1 MKKSETLVS
10 FDLLRENI
18 VFILLST
25 AVTVVLYY
33 IKYFEG
39 PYSLHYS
46 IFFGIVLLLTLVIGY
61 KYKNPLQYS
70 PRHVLFV
77 KDRDDPIVKME
88 PTIDPIISRLGLVKS
103 DEFVNVRY
111 SMYPELDLGIDL
123 DPNTGVITGFPME
136 LGNFT
141 SEVKMK
147 FLGGQYSTTVRLEVV
162 ETVRSRAIQKRDE
175 FAPPR
180 TVAQLLMREEDV
192 IQREKDVDSDINR
205 KRERLEEEYISKE
218 LSLREQIDFERETF
232 NTKIEGIEKEYKLKL
247 KDRDSTIKDLKAEM
261 TSKLKELEDS
271 KDLKI
276 DKIEA
281 EMAEALQNK
290 EKEFVEF
297 EKDIKSKYEAKE
309 KSLPEEIPVEEDKD
323 NEERTVD
330 DSREKESDDE
340 EITIDTDVQKTKF
353 DSSDEESIEKLEE
366 SVDNRLEEE
375 EPEEEQLEEEPEEEV
390 VEEESEEVVEE
401 ESEEVVEEES
411 EDEEYDYVSMTK
423 AELVELAK
431 KRGLA
436 VSGTKKKIISR
447 LEDND

>member
-46 IFFGIVLLLTLVIGY
+46 IFFGVVLLLTLVIGY

-70 PRHVLFV
+70 PRHVIFV

-232 NTKIEGIEKEYKLKL
+232 NTKLEGIEKEYKLKL
-247 KDRDSTIKDLKAEM
+247 KDRDSTIEDLKAEM
-261 TSKLKELEDS
+261 ASKLKELEDS

-276 DKIEA
+276 DKLEA
-281 EMAEALQNK
+281 EMSEALQNK

-297 EKDIKSKYEAKE
+297 EKDIKSKYEEKE
-309 KSLPEEIPVEEDKD
+309 KSLLVEEATEEEPESKPEEEV
-323 NEERTVD
+323 V
-330 DSREKESDDE
+330 
-340 EITIDTDVQKTKF
+340 
-353 DSSDEESIEKLEE
+353 
-366 SVDNRLEEE
+366 EE
-375 EPEEEQLEEEPEEEV
+375 EPEEVTEEKVVEEEPEEEPEEEV
-390 VEEESEEVVEE
+390 VEEESEEVVDEEMEE
-401 ESEEVVEEES
+401 EPEEEAVEEEPEE

-436 VSGTKKKIISR
+436 VSGTKKKLISR

>member
-18 VFILLST
+18 VFILLSS

-39 PYSLHYS
+39 PYSLYYS

-232 NTKIEGIEKEYKLKL
+232 NTKLEGIEKEYKLKL
-247 KDRDSTIKDLKAEM
+247 KDRDSTIEDLKAEM
-261 TSKLKELEDS
+261 ASKLKELEDS

-281 EMAEALQNK
+281 EMSEALQNK

-297 EKDIKSKYEAKE
+297 EKDIKSKYEEKE
-309 KSLPEEIPVEEDKD
+309 KSLLV
-323 NEERTVD
+323 
-330 DSREKESDDE
+330 KEA
-340 EITIDTDVQKTKF
+340 T
-353 DSSDEESIEKLEE
+353 
-366 SVDNRLEEE
+366 EE
-375 EPEEEQLEEEPEEEV
+375 EPESKPEEEV
-390 VEEESEEVVEE
+390 VEEEPESKPEEEVVEE
-401 ESEEVVEEES
+401 EPEEVTEEKVVEEEPEEEPKEEVVEEEPEE

-436 VSGTKKKIISR
+436 FSGTKKKLISR

>member
-46 IFFGIVLLLTLVIGY
+46 IFFGVVLLLTLVIGY

-70 PRHVLFV
+70 PRHVIFV

-232 NTKIEGIEKEYKLKL
+232 NTKLEGIEKEYKLKL
-247 KDRDSTIKDLKAEM
+247 KDRDSTIEDLKAEM
-261 TSKLKELEDS
+261 ASKLKELEDS

-297 EKDIKSKYEAKE
+297 EKDIKSKYEEKE
-309 KSLPEEIPVEEDKD
+309 KSLLVEEAT
-323 NEERTVD
+323 EE
-330 DSREKESDDE
+330 ELESE
-340 EITIDTDVQKTKF
+340 
-353 DSSDEESIEKLEE
+353 SDEE
-366 SVDNRLEEE
+366 VVEE
-375 EPEEEQLEEEPEEEV
+375 EPEEEPEEEV
-390 VEEESEEVVEE
+390 VEEEPEEEPEEEEVEEEPEE
-401 ESEEVVEEES
+401 ESEEEAVEEETDESS
-411 EDEEYDYVSMTK
+411 EE
-423 AELVELAK
+423 
-431 KRGLA
+431 
-436 VSGTKKKIISR
+436 
-447 LEDND
+447 

>member
-46 IFFGIVLLLTLVIGY
+46 IFFGVVLLLTLVIGY

-70 PRHVLFV
+70 PRHVIFV

-232 NTKIEGIEKEYKLKL
+232 NTKLEGIEKEYKLKL
-247 KDRDSTIKDLKAEM
+247 KDRDSTIEDLKAEM
-261 TSKLKELEDS
+261 ASKLKELEDS

-276 DKIEA
+276 DKLEA
-281 EMAEALQNK
+281 EMSEALQNK

-297 EKDIKSKYEAKE
+297 EKDIKSKYEEKE
-309 KSLPEEIPVEEDKD
+309 KSLLVEEA
-323 NEERTVD
+323 T
-330 DSREKESDDE
+330 
-340 EITIDTDVQKTKF
+340 
-353 DSSDEESIEKLEE
+353 
-366 SVDNRLEEE
+366 EE
-375 EPEEEQLEEEPEEEV
+375 EPESKPEEEELEEEPEEEV
-390 VEEESEEVVEE
+390 VEEELEEEPEEEVVEE
-401 ESEEVVEEES
+401 ELEEESEEEVVEEELEEEPEEEAVEE

-436 VSGTKKKIISR
+436 VSGTKKKLISR

>member
-1 MKKSETLVS
+1 MRMKKSDNLLS
-10 FDLLRENI
+10 FELLRENI
-18 VFILLST
+18 FFILLSST
-25 AVTVVLYY
+25 VTVVLYF
-33 IKYFEG
+33 IEYFDS
-39 PYSLHYS
+39 PYSLYYS
-46 IFFGIVLLLTLVIGY
+46 IFFGVVLLLTLVIGY

-70 PRHVLFV
+70 PRYVLFV
-77 KDRDDPIVKME
+77 KDRDDPIVMME

-232 NTKIEGIEKEYKLKL
+232 NTKLEGIEKEYKLKL
-247 KDRDSTIKDLKAEM
+247 KDRDSTIEDLKAEM
-261 TSKLKELEDS
+261 ASKLKELEDS

-276 DKIEA
+276 DKLEA
-281 EMAEALQNK
+281 EMSEALQNK

-297 EKDIKSKYEAKE
+297 EKDIKSKYEEKE
-309 KSLPEEIPVEEDKD
+309 KSLLVEEA
-323 NEERTVD
+323 T
-330 DSREKESDDE
+330 
-340 EITIDTDVQKTKF
+340 
-353 DSSDEESIEKLEE
+353 
-366 SVDNRLEEE
+366 EE
-375 EPEEEQLEEEPEEEV
+375 EPESKPEEEELEEEPEEEV
-390 VEEESEEVVEE
+390 VEEELEEEPEEEVVEE
-401 ESEEVVEEES
+401 ELEEEPEEEAVEEEPEE

-436 VSGTKKKIISR
+436 VSGTKKKLISR

>member
-46 IFFGIVLLLTLVIGY
+46 IFFGVVLLLTLVIGY

-70 PRHVLFV
+70 PRHVIFV

-192 IQREKDVDSDINR
+192 IQRDKDVDSDINR

-232 NTKIEGIEKEYKLKL
+232 NTKLEGIEKEYKLKL
-247 KDRDSTIKDLKAEM
+247 KDRDSTIDDLKVEM
-261 TSKLKELEDS
+261 ASKLKELEDS

-297 EKDIKSKYEAKE
+297 EKDIKSKYEEKE
-309 KSLPEEIPVEEDKD
+309 KSLLVEEAT
-323 NEERTVD
+323 EE
-330 DSREKESDDE
+330 ELESE
-340 EITIDTDVQKTKF
+340 
-353 DSSDEESIEKLEE
+353 SDEE
-366 SVDNRLEEE
+366 VVEE
-375 EPEEEQLEEEPEEEV
+375 EPEEESEEEAVEEEPEEE
-390 VEEESEEVVEE
+390 S
-401 ESEEVVEEES
+401 
-411 EDEEYDYVSMTK
+411 EEYDYVSMTK

-436 VSGTKKKIISR
+436 FSGTKKKIISR

>member
-46 IFFGIVLLLTLVIGY
+46 ILFGIVLLLTLVIGY

-232 NTKIEGIEKEYKLKL
+232 NTKLEGIEKEYKLKL
-247 KDRDSTIKDLKAEM
+247 KDRDSTIEDLKAEM
-261 TSKLKELEDS
+261 ASKLKELEDS

-276 DKIEA
+276 DKLEA
-281 EMAEALQNK
+281 EMSEALQNK

-297 EKDIKSKYEAKE
+297 EKDIKSKYEEKE
-309 KSLPEEIPVEEDKD
+309 KSLLVEEATEEEPESKPEEEV
-323 NEERTVD
+323 V
-330 DSREKESDDE
+330 
-340 EITIDTDVQKTKF
+340 
-353 DSSDEESIEKLEE
+353 
-366 SVDNRLEEE
+366 EE
-375 EPEEEQLEEEPEEEV
+375 EPEEVTEEKVVEEEPEEEPEEEV
-390 VEEESEEVVEE
+390 VEEESEEVVDEEMEE
-401 ESEEVVEEES
+401 EPEEEAVEEEPEE

-423 AELVELAK
+423 AELAELAK

-436 VSGTKKKIISR
+436 FSGTKKKLISR
-447 LEDND
+447 LENND

>member
-18 VFILLST
+18 VFILLSS

-39 PYSLHYS
+39 PYSLYYS

-232 NTKIEGIEKEYKLKL
+232 NTKLEGIEKEYKLKL
-247 KDRDSTIKDLKAEM
+247 KDRDSTIEDLKAEM
-261 TSKLKELEDS
+261 ASKLKELEDS

-281 EMAEALQNK
+281 EMSEALQNK

-297 EKDIKSKYEAKE
+297 EKDIKSKYEEKE
-309 KSLPEEIPVEEDKD
+309 KSLLVEEA
-323 NEERTVD
+323 T
-330 DSREKESDDE
+330 
-340 EITIDTDVQKTKF
+340 
-353 DSSDEESIEKLEE
+353 
-366 SVDNRLEEE
+366 EE
-375 EPEEEQLEEEPEEEV
+375 EPESKPEEEV
-390 VEEESEEVVEE
+390 VEEEPEEVTEEKVVEEEPEEEPKEEVVEE
-401 ESEEVVEEES
+401 EPEE

-436 VSGTKKKIISR
+436 VSGTKKKLISR

>member
-46 IFFGIVLLLTLVIGY
+46 IFFGVVLLLTLVIGY

-70 PRHVLFV
+70 PRHVIFV

-111 SMYPELDLGIDL
+111 SMYAELDLGIDL

-232 NTKIEGIEKEYKLKL
+232 NTKLEGIEKEYKLKL
-247 KDRDSTIKDLKAEM
+247 KDRDSTIEDLKAEM
-261 TSKLKELEDS
+261 ASKLKELEDS

-276 DKIEA
+276 DKIES

-297 EKDIKSKYEAKE
+297 EKDIKSKYEEKE
-309 KSLPEEIPVEEDKD
+309 KSLLVEEATED
-323 NEERTVD
+323 EL
-330 DSREKESDDE
+330 ESE
-340 EITIDTDVQKTKF
+340 
-353 DSSDEESIEKLEE
+353 SDEEVVEE
-366 SVDNRLEEE
+366 EPEEVTEEEVVEE
-375 EPEEEQLEEEPEEEV
+375 EPEEEPEEEVVEEEPEEEPEEEV
-390 VEEESEEVVEE
+390 VEEESED
-401 ESEEVVEEES
+401 
-411 EDEEYDYVSMTK
+411 EDEKYDYVSMTK
-423 AELVELAK
+423 VELVELAK

-436 VSGTKKKIISR
+436 FSGTKKKLISR

>member
-232 NTKIEGIEKEYKLKL
+232 NTKLEGIEKEYKLKL
-247 KDRDSTIKDLKAEM
+247 KDRDSTIEDLKAEM
-261 TSKLKELEDS
+261 ASKLKELEDS

-276 DKIEA
+276 DKLEA
-281 EMAEALQNK
+281 EMSEALQNK

-297 EKDIKSKYEAKE
+297 EKDIKSKYEEKE
-309 KSLPEEIPVEEDKD
+309 KSLLVEEATEEEPESKPEEEV
-323 NEERTVD
+323 V
-330 DSREKESDDE
+330 
-340 EITIDTDVQKTKF
+340 
-353 DSSDEESIEKLEE
+353 
-366 SVDNRLEEE
+366 EE
-375 EPEEEQLEEEPEEEV
+375 EPEEVTEEKVVEEEPEEEPEEEV
-390 VEEESEEVVEE
+390 VEEESEEVVDEELEE
-401 ESEEVVEEES
+401 EPEEEAVEEEPEE

-436 VSGTKKKIISR
+436 VSGTKKKLISR

>member
-46 IFFGIVLLLTLVIGY
+46 IFFGVVLLLTLVIGY

-70 PRHVLFV
+70 PRHVIFV

-232 NTKIEGIEKEYKLKL
+232 NTKLEGIEKEYKLKL
-247 KDRDSTIKDLKAEM
+247 KDRDSTIEDLKAEM
-261 TSKLKELEDS
+261 ASKLKELEDS

-297 EKDIKSKYEAKE
+297 EKDIKSKYEEKE
-309 KSLPEEIPVEEDKD
+309 KSLLVEEAT
-323 NEERTVD
+323 EE
-330 DSREKESDDE
+330 ELESE
-340 EITIDTDVQKTKF
+340 
-353 DSSDEESIEKLEE
+353 SDEE
-366 SVDNRLEEE
+366 VVEE
-375 EPEEEQLEEEPEEEV
+375 EPEEESEEEAVEEEPEEE
-390 VEEESEEVVEE
+390 S
-401 ESEEVVEEES
+401 
-411 EDEEYDYVSMTK
+411 EEYDYVSMTK

-436 VSGTKKKIISR
+436 FSGTKKKLISR

>member
-46 IFFGIVLLLTLVIGY
+46 IFFGVVLLLTLVIGY

-70 PRHVLFV
+70 PRHVIFV

-232 NTKIEGIEKEYKLKL
+232 NTKLEGIEKEYKLKL
-247 KDRDSTIKDLKAEM
+247 KDRDSTIEDLKAEM
-261 TSKLKELEDS
+261 ASKLKELEDS

-276 DKIEA
+276 DKLEA
-281 EMAEALQNK
+281 EMSEALQNK

-297 EKDIKSKYEAKE
+297 EKDIKSKYEEKE
-309 KSLPEEIPVEEDKD
+309 KSLLVEEA
-323 NEERTVD
+323 T
-330 DSREKESDDE
+330 
-340 EITIDTDVQKTKF
+340 
-353 DSSDEESIEKLEE
+353 
-366 SVDNRLEEE
+366 EE
-375 EPEEEQLEEEPEEEV
+375 EPESKPEEEELEEEPEEEV
-390 VEEESEEVVEE
+390 VEEELEEEPEEEVVEE
-401 ESEEVVEEES
+401 ELEEEPEEEAVEEEPEE

-436 VSGTKKKIISR
+436 VSGTKKKLISR

>member
-46 IFFGIVLLLTLVIGY
+46 IFFGVVLLLTLVIGY

-70 PRHVLFV
+70 PRHVIFV

-232 NTKIEGIEKEYKLKL
+232 NTKLEGIEKEYKLKL
-247 KDRDSTIKDLKAEM
+247 KDRDSTIDDLKVEM
-261 TSKLKELEDS
+261 ASKLKELEDS

-276 DKIEA
+276 DKLEA

-297 EKDIKSKYEAKE
+297 EKDIKSKYEEKE
-309 KSLPEEIPVEEDKD
+309 KSLLVEEAT
-323 NEERTVD
+323 EE
-330 DSREKESDDE
+330 ELESE
-340 EITIDTDVQKTKF
+340 
-353 DSSDEESIEKLEE
+353 SDEEVVEEEPEDEHEEEVVEEE
-366 SVDNRLEEE
+366 SDE
-375 EPEEEQLEEEPEEEV
+375 EPEEEVVEEEPEEEV
-390 VEEESEEVVEE
+390 VEEEPEE
-401 ESEEVVEEES
+401 

-431 KRGLA
+431 KRGLP
-436 VSGTKKKIISR
+436 VSGTKKKIIAR
-447 LEDND
+447 LEEND

>member
-46 IFFGIVLLLTLVIGY
+46 ILFGIVLLLTLVIGY

-232 NTKIEGIEKEYKLKL
+232 NTKLEGIEKEYKLKL
-247 KDRDSTIKDLKAEM
+247 KDRDSTIEDLKAEM
-261 TSKLKELEDS
+261 ASKLKELEDS

-276 DKIEA
+276 DKLEA
-281 EMAEALQNK
+281 EMSEALQNK

-297 EKDIKSKYEAKE
+297 EKDIKSKYEEKE
-309 KSLPEEIPVEEDKD
+309 KSLLVEEATEEEPESKPEEEV
-323 NEERTVD
+323 V
-330 DSREKESDDE
+330 
-340 EITIDTDVQKTKF
+340 
-353 DSSDEESIEKLEE
+353 
-366 SVDNRLEEE
+366 EE
-375 EPEEEQLEEEPEEEV
+375 EPEEVTEEKVVEEEPEEEPEEEV
-390 VEEESEEVVEE
+390 VEEESEEVVDEELEE
-401 ESEEVVEEES
+401 EPEEEAVEEEPEE

-423 AELVELAK
+423 AELAELAK

-436 VSGTKKKIISR
+436 VSGTKKKLISR

>member
-46 IFFGIVLLLTLVIGY
+46 ILFGIVLLLTLVIGY

-232 NTKIEGIEKEYKLKL
+232 NTKLEGIEKEYKLKL
-247 KDRDSTIKDLKAEM
+247 KDRDSTIEDLKAEM
-261 TSKLKELEDS
+261 ASKLKELEDS

-276 DKIEA
+276 DKLEA
-281 EMAEALQNK
+281 EMSEALQNK

-297 EKDIKSKYEAKE
+297 EKDIKSKYEEKE
-309 KSLPEEIPVEEDKD
+309 KSLLVEEATEEEPESKPEEEV
-323 NEERTVD
+323 V
-330 DSREKESDDE
+330 
-340 EITIDTDVQKTKF
+340 
-353 DSSDEESIEKLEE
+353 
-366 SVDNRLEEE
+366 EE
-375 EPEEEQLEEEPEEEV
+375 EPEEVTEEKVVEEEPEEEPEEEV
-390 VEEESEEVVEE
+390 VEEESEEVVDEELEE
-401 ESEEVVEEES
+401 EPEEEAVEEEPEE

-423 AELVELAK
+423 AELAELAK

-436 VSGTKKKIISR
+436 FSGTKKKLISR

>member
-46 IFFGIVLLLTLVIGY
+46 ILFGIVLLLTLVIGY

-232 NTKIEGIEKEYKLKL
+232 NTKLEGIEKEYKLKL
-247 KDRDSTIKDLKAEM
+247 KDRDSTIEDLKAEM
-261 TSKLKELEDS
+261 ASKLKKLEDS

-276 DKIEA
+276 DKLEA
-281 EMAEALQNK
+281 EMSEALQNK

-297 EKDIKSKYEAKE
+297 EKDIKSKYEEKE
-309 KSLPEEIPVEEDKD
+309 KSLLVEEAT
-323 NEERTVD
+323 EE
-330 DSREKESDDE
+330 ELESKPDE
-340 EITIDTDVQKTKF
+340 EV
-353 DSSDEESIEKLEE
+353 
-366 SVDNRLEEE
+366 VEE
-375 EPEEEQLEEEPEEEV
+375 EPEEVTEEKVVEEELEEEPEEEV
-390 VEEESEEVVEE
+390 VEEESEE
-401 ESEEVVEEES
+401 

-436 VSGTKKKIISR
+436 FSGTKKKLISR

>member
-18 VFILLST
+18 VFILLSS

-39 PYSLHYS
+39 PYSLYYS

-232 NTKIEGIEKEYKLKL
+232 NTKLEGIEKEYKLKL
-247 KDRDSTIKDLKAEM
+247 KDRDSTIEDLKAEM
-261 TSKLKELEDS
+261 ASKLKELEDS

-281 EMAEALQNK
+281 EMSEALQNK

-297 EKDIKSKYEAKE
+297 EKDIKSKYEEKE
-309 KSLPEEIPVEEDKD
+309 KSLLV
-323 NEERTVD
+323 
-330 DSREKESDDE
+330 KEA
-340 EITIDTDVQKTKF
+340 T
-353 DSSDEESIEKLEE
+353 
-366 SVDNRLEEE
+366 EE
-375 EPEEEQLEEEPEEEV
+375 EPESKPEEEV
-390 VEEESEEVVEE
+390 VEEEPESKPEEEVVEE
-401 ESEEVVEEES
+401 EPEEVTEEKVVEEEPEEEPKEEVVEEEPEE

-436 VSGTKKKIISR
+436 VSGTKKKLISR

>member
-46 IFFGIVLLLTLVIGY
+46 IFFGVVLLLTLVIGY

-70 PRHVLFV
+70 PRHVIFV

-232 NTKIEGIEKEYKLKL
+232 NTKLEGIEKEYKLKL
-247 KDRDSTIKDLKAEM
+247 KDRDSTIEDLKAEM
-261 TSKLKELEDS
+261 ASKLKELEDS

-276 DKIEA
+276 DKLEA
-281 EMAEALQNK
+281 EMSEALQNK

-297 EKDIKSKYEAKE
+297 EKDIKSKYEEKE
-309 KSLPEEIPVEEDKD
+309 KSLLVEEAT
-323 NEERTVD
+323 EE
-330 DSREKESDDE
+330 ELESEADE
-340 EITIDTDVQKTKF
+340 EV
-353 DSSDEESIEKLEE
+353 
-366 SVDNRLEEE
+366 VEE
-375 EPEEEQLEEEPEEEV
+375 EPEEESEEEAVEEEPEEE
-390 VEEESEEVVEE
+390 S
-401 ESEEVVEEES
+401 
-411 EDEEYDYVSMTK
+411 EEYDYVSMTK

-436 VSGTKKKIISR
+436 FSGTKKKLISR

>member
-46 IFFGIVLLLTLVIGY
+46 ILFGIVLLLTLVIGY

-232 NTKIEGIEKEYKLKL
+232 NTKLEGIEKEYKLKL
-247 KDRDSTIKDLKAEM
+247 KDRDSTIDDLKVEM
-261 TSKLKELEDS
+261 ASKLKELEDS

-276 DKIEA
+276 DKLEA
-281 EMAEALQNK
+281 EMSEALQNK

-297 EKDIKSKYEAKE
+297 EKDIKSKYEEKE
-309 KSLPEEIPVEEDKD
+309 KSLLVEEATEEELESKPEEEV
-323 NEERTVD
+323 V
-330 DSREKESDDE
+330 
-340 EITIDTDVQKTKF
+340 
-353 DSSDEESIEKLEE
+353 
-366 SVDNRLEEE
+366 EE
-375 EPEEEQLEEEPEEEV
+375 EPEEVTEEKVVEEEPEEEPEEEV
-390 VEEESEEVVEE
+390 VEEESEEEPE
-401 ESEEVVEEES
+401 EEVVEEELEEEPEEEVVEEEPEE

-436 VSGTKKKIISR
+436 FSGTKKKIISR

>member
-46 IFFGIVLLLTLVIGY
+46 IFFGVVLLLTLVIGY

-70 PRHVLFV
+70 PRHVIFV

-232 NTKIEGIEKEYKLKL
+232 NTKLEGIEKEYKLKL
-247 KDRDSTIKDLKAEM
+247 KDRDSTIDDLKVEM
-261 TSKLKELEDS
+261 ASKLKELEDS

-297 EKDIKSKYEAKE
+297 EKDIKSKYEEKE
-309 KSLPEEIPVEEDKD
+309 KSLLVEEAT
-323 NEERTVD
+323 EE
-330 DSREKESDDE
+330 ELESE
-340 EITIDTDVQKTKF
+340 
-353 DSSDEESIEKLEE
+353 SDEE
-366 SVDNRLEEE
+366 VVEE
-375 EPEEEQLEEEPEEEV
+375 EPEEESEEEAVEEEPEEE
-390 VEEESEEVVEE
+390 S
-401 ESEEVVEEES
+401 
-411 EDEEYDYVSMTK
+411 EEYDYVSMTK

-436 VSGTKKKIISR
+436 VSGTKKKLISR

>member
-46 IFFGIVLLLTLVIGY
+46 IFFGVVLLLTLVIGY

-70 PRHVLFV
+70 PRHVIFV

-232 NTKIEGIEKEYKLKL
+232 NTKLEGIEKEYKLKL
-247 KDRDSTIKDLKAEM
+247 KDRDSTIEDLKAEM
-261 TSKLKELEDS
+261 ASKLKELEDS

-276 DKIEA
+276 DKLEA
-281 EMAEALQNK
+281 EMSEALQNK

-297 EKDIKSKYEAKE
+297 EKDIKSKYEEKE
-309 KSLPEEIPVEEDKD
+309 KSLLVEEAT
-323 NEERTVD
+323 EE
-330 DSREKESDDE
+330 ELESE
-340 EITIDTDVQKTKF
+340 
-353 DSSDEESIEKLEE
+353 SDEE
-366 SVDNRLEEE
+366 VVEE
-375 EPEEEQLEEEPEEEV
+375 EPEEESEEEAVEEEPEEE
-390 VEEESEEVVEE
+390 S
-401 ESEEVVEEES
+401 
-411 EDEEYDYVSMTK
+411 EEYDYVSMTK

-436 VSGTKKKIISR
+436 VSGTKKKLISR

>member
-46 IFFGIVLLLTLVIGY
+46 ILFGIVLLLTLVIGY

-70 PRHVLFV
+70 HRHVLFV

-232 NTKIEGIEKEYKLKL
+232 NTKLEGIEKEYKLKL
-247 KDRDSTIKDLKAEM
+247 KDRDSTIEDLKAEM
-261 TSKLKELEDS
+261 ASKLKELEDS

-276 DKIEA
+276 DKLEA
-281 EMAEALQNK
+281 EMSEALQNK

-297 EKDIKSKYEAKE
+297 EKDIKSKYEEKE
-309 KSLPEEIPVEEDKD
+309 KSLLVEEA
-323 NEERTVD
+323 T
-330 DSREKESDDE
+330 
-340 EITIDTDVQKTKF
+340 
-353 DSSDEESIEKLEE
+353 
-366 SVDNRLEEE
+366 EE
-375 EPEEEQLEEEPEEEV
+375 EPESKPEEEELEEEPEEEV
-390 VEEESEEVVEE
+390 VEEELEEEPEEEAVEE
-401 ESEEVVEEES
+401 

-436 VSGTKKKIISR
+436 VSGTKKKLISR

>member
-46 IFFGIVLLLTLVIGY
+46 IFFGVVLLLTLVIGY

-70 PRHVLFV
+70 PRHVIFV

-232 NTKIEGIEKEYKLKL
+232 NTKLEGIEKEYKLKL
-247 KDRDSTIKDLKAEM
+247 KDRDSTIEDLKAEM
-261 TSKLKELEDS
+261 ASKLKELEDS

-276 DKIEA
+276 DKLEA
-281 EMAEALQNK
+281 EMSEALQNK

-297 EKDIKSKYEAKE
+297 EKDIKSKYEEKE
-309 KSLPEEIPVEEDKD
+309 KSLLVEEAT
-323 NEERTVD
+323 EE
-330 DSREKESDDE
+330 ELESE
-340 EITIDTDVQKTKF
+340 
-353 DSSDEESIEKLEE
+353 SDEE
-366 SVDNRLEEE
+366 VVEE
-375 EPEEEQLEEEPEEEV
+375 EPEEEPEEEV
-390 VEEESEEVVEE
+390 VEEEPEEEPEEEVVEE
-401 ESEEVVEEES
+401 EPEEEPEEEVVEEEPEEES
-411 EDEEYDYVSMTK
+411 EEEAVEEEPEEESEEYDYVSMTK

-436 VSGTKKKIISR
+436 FSGTKKKLISR

>member
-46 IFFGIVLLLTLVIGY
+46 IFFGVVLLLTLVIGY

-70 PRHVLFV
+70 PRHVIFV

-232 NTKIEGIEKEYKLKL
+232 NTKLEGIEKEYKLKL
-247 KDRDSTIKDLKAEM
+247 KDRDSTIEDLKAEM
-261 TSKLKELEDS
+261 ASKLKELEDS

-281 EMAEALQNK
+281 EMSEALQNK

-297 EKDIKSKYEAKE
+297 EKDIKSKYEEKE
-309 KSLPEEIPVEEDKD
+309 KSLLVEEATEEEPESKPEEEVVEE
-323 NEERTVD
+323 EP
-330 DSREKESDDE
+330 ESE
-340 EITIDTDVQKTKF
+340 
-353 DSSDEESIEKLEE
+353 SDEE
-366 SVDNRLEEE
+366 VVEE
-375 EPEEEQLEEEPEEEV
+375 EPEEVTEEEVVEEEPEEEPEEEV
-390 VEEESEEVVEE
+390 VEEEPEEEVVEE
-401 ESEEVVEEES
+401 PEE

-436 VSGTKKKIISR
+436 VSGTKKKLISR

>member
-46 IFFGIVLLLTLVIGY
+46 IFFGVVLLLTLVIGY

-70 PRHVLFV
+70 PRHVIFV

-232 NTKIEGIEKEYKLKL
+232 NTKLEGIEKEYKLKL
-247 KDRDSTIKDLKAEM
+247 KDRDSTIDDLKVEM
-261 TSKLKELEDS
+261 ASKLKELEDS

-297 EKDIKSKYEAKE
+297 EKDIKSKYEEKE
-309 KSLPEEIPVEEDKD
+309 KSLLVEEAT
-323 NEERTVD
+323 EE
-330 DSREKESDDE
+330 ELESE
-340 EITIDTDVQKTKF
+340 
-353 DSSDEESIEKLEE
+353 SDEE
-366 SVDNRLEEE
+366 VVEE
-375 EPEEEQLEEEPEEEV
+375 EPEEEPEEEV
-390 VEEESEEVVEE
+390 VEEEPEE
-401 ESEEVVEEES
+401 ESEEEAVEEEPEEES
-411 EDEEYDYVSMTK
+411 EEYDYVSMTK

-436 VSGTKKKIISR
+436 FSGTKKKLISR

>member
-1 MKKSETLVS
+1 MKKSDTLLS
-10 FDLLRENI
+10 FELLRENI
-18 VFILLST
+18 FFILLSST
-25 AVTVVLYY
+25 VTFVLYY
-33 IKYFEG
+33 IEYFES
-39 PYSLHYS
+39 PYSLYYS
-46 IFFGIVLLLTLVIGY
+46 IFFGVVLLLTLVIGY

-70 PRHVLFV
+70 PRHVIFV

-218 LSLREQIDFERETF
+218 LSLRDQIDFERETF
-232 NTKIEGIEKEYKLKL
+232 NTKLEGIEKEYKLKL
-247 KDRDSTIKDLKAEM
+247 KDRDSTIDDLKVEM
-261 TSKLKELEDS
+261 ASKLKELEDS

-297 EKDIKSKYEAKE
+297 EKDIKSKYEEKE
-309 KSLPEEIPVEEDKD
+309 KSLLVEEAT
-323 NEERTVD
+323 EQEL
-330 DSREKESDDE
+330 ESE
-340 EITIDTDVQKTKF
+340 
-353 DSSDEESIEKLEE
+353 SDEE
-366 SVDNRLEEE
+366 VVEE
-375 EPEEEQLEEEPEEEV
+375 EPEEEPEEEVVEEELEEEPEEEV
-390 VEEESEEVVEE
+390 VEEGPEEEPEEEVVEE
-401 ESEEVVEEES
+401 EPEEEAVEEEPEEES
-411 EDEEYDYVSMTK
+411 EEYDYVSMTK

-436 VSGTKKKIISR
+436 FSGTKKKLISR

>member
-46 IFFGIVLLLTLVIGY
+46 IFFGVVLLLTLVIGY

-70 PRHVLFV
+70 PRHVIFV

-232 NTKIEGIEKEYKLKL
+232 NTKLEGIEKEYKLKL
-247 KDRDSTIKDLKAEM
+247 KDRDSTIEDLKAEM
-261 TSKLKELEDS
+261 ASKLKELEDS

-276 DKIEA
+276 DKLEA
-281 EMAEALQNK
+281 EMSEALQNK

-297 EKDIKSKYEAKE
+297 EKDIKSKYEEKE
-309 KSLPEEIPVEEDKD
+309 KSLLVEEAT
-323 NEERTVD
+323 EE
-330 DSREKESDDE
+330 ELESE
-340 EITIDTDVQKTKF
+340 
-353 DSSDEESIEKLEE
+353 SDEE
-366 SVDNRLEEE
+366 VVEE
-375 EPEEEQLEEEPEEEV
+375 EPEEESEEEAVEEEPEEE
-390 VEEESEEVVEE
+390 S
-401 ESEEVVEEES
+401 
-411 EDEEYDYVSMTK
+411 EEYDYVSMTK

-436 VSGTKKKIISR
+436 FSGTKKKIISR

>member
-46 IFFGIVLLLTLVIGY
+46 IFFGVVLLLTLVIGY

-70 PRHVLFV
+70 PRHVIFV

-232 NTKIEGIEKEYKLKL
+232 NTKLEGIEKEYKLKL
-247 KDRDSTIKDLKAEM
+247 KDRDSTIEDLKAEM
-261 TSKLKELEDS
+261 ASKLKELEDS

-276 DKIEA
+276 DKLEA
-281 EMAEALQNK
+281 EMSEALQNK

-297 EKDIKSKYEAKE
+297 EKDIKSKYEEKE
-309 KSLPEEIPVEEDKD
+309 KSLLVEEAT
-323 NEERTVD
+323 EE
-330 DSREKESDDE
+330 ELESE
-340 EITIDTDVQKTKF
+340 
-353 DSSDEESIEKLEE
+353 SDEE
-366 SVDNRLEEE
+366 VVEE
-375 EPEEEQLEEEPEEEV
+375 EPEEEPEEEVVEEPEEESDEEVVEEEPEEEPEEEV
-390 VEEESEEVVEE
+390 VEEEPEEEPEEEAVEE
-401 ESEEVVEEES
+401 EPEE

-423 AELVELAK
+423 AELVVLAK

-436 VSGTKKKIISR
+436 VSGTKKKLISR
-447 LEDND
+447 LESRD

>member
-46 IFFGIVLLLTLVIGY
+46 IFFGVVLLLTLVIGY

-70 PRHVLFV
+70 PRHVIFV

-232 NTKIEGIEKEYKLKL
+232 NTKLEGIEKEYKLKL
-247 KDRDSTIKDLKAEM
+247 KDRDSTIDDLKVEM
-261 TSKLKELEDS
+261 ASKLKELEDS

-297 EKDIKSKYEAKE
+297 EKDIKSKYEEKE
-309 KSLPEEIPVEEDKD
+309 KSLLVEEAT
-323 NEERTVD
+323 EE
-330 DSREKESDDE
+330 ELESE
-340 EITIDTDVQKTKF
+340 
-353 DSSDEESIEKLEE
+353 SDEE
-366 SVDNRLEEE
+366 VVEE
-375 EPEEEQLEEEPEEEV
+375 EPEEESEEEAVEEEPEEE
-390 VEEESEEVVEE
+390 S
-401 ESEEVVEEES
+401 
-411 EDEEYDYVSMTK
+411 EEYDYVSMTK

-436 VSGTKKKIISR
+436 FSGTKKKLISR

>member
-46 IFFGIVLLLTLVIGY
+46 IFFGVVLLLTLVIGY

-70 PRHVLFV
+70 PRHVIFV

-232 NTKIEGIEKEYKLKL
+232 NTKLEGIEKEYKLKL
-247 KDRDSTIKDLKAEM
+247 KDRDSTIEDLKAEM
-261 TSKLKELEDS
+261 ASKLKELEDS

-281 EMAEALQNK
+281 EMSEALQNK

-297 EKDIKSKYEAKE
+297 EKDIKSKYEEKE
-309 KSLPEEIPVEEDKD
+309 KSLLVEEAT
-323 NEERTVD
+323 EE
-330 DSREKESDDE
+330 ELESE
-340 EITIDTDVQKTKF
+340 
-353 DSSDEESIEKLEE
+353 SDEE
-366 SVDNRLEEE
+366 VVEE
-375 EPEEEQLEEEPEEEV
+375 EPEEVTEEEVVEEEPEEEPEEEV
-390 VEEESEEVVEE
+390 VEEEPEEEVVEE
-401 ESEEVVEEES
+401 PEE

-436 VSGTKKKIISR
+436 FSGTKKKLISR

>member
-46 IFFGIVLLLTLVIGY
+46 IFFGVVLLLTLVIGY

-70 PRHVLFV
+70 PRHVIFV

-232 NTKIEGIEKEYKLKL
+232 NTKLEGIEKEYKLKL
-247 KDRDSTIKDLKAEM
+247 KDRDSTIEDLKVEM
-261 TSKLKELEDS
+261 ASKLKELEDS

-297 EKDIKSKYEAKE
+297 EKDIKSKYEEKE
-309 KSLPEEIPVEEDKD
+309 KSLLVEEAT
-323 NEERTVD
+323 EE
-330 DSREKESDDE
+330 ELESE
-340 EITIDTDVQKTKF
+340 
-353 DSSDEESIEKLEE
+353 SDEE
-366 SVDNRLEEE
+366 VVEE
-375 EPEEEQLEEEPEEEV
+375 EPEEEPEEEV
-390 VEEESEEVVEE
+390 VEEEPEEEPEEEVVEE
-401 ESEEVVEEES
+401 EPEEES
-411 EDEEYDYVSMTK
+411 EEEAVEEEPEEESEEYDYVSMTK

-436 VSGTKKKIISR
+436 FSGTKKKIISR

>member
-18 VFILLST
+18 VFILLSS

-39 PYSLHYS
+39 PYSLYYS

-232 NTKIEGIEKEYKLKL
+232 NTKLEGIEKEYKLKL
-247 KDRDSTIKDLKAEM
+247 KDRDSTIEDLKAEM
-261 TSKLKELEDS
+261 ASKLKELEDS

-281 EMAEALQNK
+281 EMSEALQNK

-297 EKDIKSKYEAKE
+297 EKDIKSKYEEKE
-309 KSLPEEIPVEEDKD
+309 KSLLV
-323 NEERTVD
+323 
-330 DSREKESDDE
+330 KEA
-340 EITIDTDVQKTKF
+340 T
-353 DSSDEESIEKLEE
+353 
-366 SVDNRLEEE
+366 EE
-375 EPEEEQLEEEPEEEV
+375 EPESKPEEEV
-390 VEEESEEVVEE
+390 VEEEPEEVTEEKVVEEEPEEEPKEEVVEE
-401 ESEEVVEEES
+401 EPEE

-436 VSGTKKKIISR
+436 VSGTKKKLISR

>member
-232 NTKIEGIEKEYKLKL
+232 NTKLEGIEKEYKLKL
-247 KDRDSTIKDLKAEM
+247 KDRDSTIEDLKAEM
-261 TSKLKELEDS
+261 ASKLKELEDS

-276 DKIEA
+276 DKLEA
-281 EMAEALQNK
+281 EMSEALQNK

-297 EKDIKSKYEAKE
+297 EKDIKSKYEEKE
-309 KSLPEEIPVEEDKD
+309 KSLLVEEATEEEPESKPEEEV
-323 NEERTVD
+323 V
-330 DSREKESDDE
+330 
-340 EITIDTDVQKTKF
+340 
-353 DSSDEESIEKLEE
+353 
-366 SVDNRLEEE
+366 EE
-375 EPEEEQLEEEPEEEV
+375 EPEEVTEEKVVEEEPEEEPEEEV
-390 VEEESEEVVEE
+390 VEEESEEVVDEEMEE
-401 ESEEVVEEES
+401 EPEEEAVEEEPEE

-436 VSGTKKKIISR
+436 VSGTKKKLISR

>member
-232 NTKIEGIEKEYKLKL
+232 NTKLEGIEKEYKLKL
-247 KDRDSTIKDLKAEM
+247 KDRDSTIEDLKAEM
-261 TSKLKELEDS
+261 ASKLKELEDS

-276 DKIEA
+276 DKLEA
-281 EMAEALQNK
+281 EMSEALQNK

-297 EKDIKSKYEAKE
+297 EKDIKSKYEEKE
-309 KSLPEEIPVEEDKD
+309 KSLLVEEA
-323 NEERTVD
+323 T
-330 DSREKESDDE
+330 
-340 EITIDTDVQKTKF
+340 
-353 DSSDEESIEKLEE
+353 
-366 SVDNRLEEE
+366 EE
-375 EPEEEQLEEEPEEEV
+375 EPESKPEEEELEEEPEEEV
-390 VEEESEEVVEE
+390 VEEELEEEPEEEAVEE
-401 ESEEVVEEES
+401 

-436 VSGTKKKIISR
+436 VSGTKKKLISI